1 MTVRP
6 KIIFDHRKARTVED
20 VTDLMEL
27 LFPGNPRQR
36 YAAARIVLSLKA
48 AAGVPSPLHE
58 VARAHGLSRRILER
72 TRAKLAR
79 LGLIERVTWM
89 NTRFGGRQGWRLS
102 GRMSAGLRALAD
114 RIDQWRLETGPGRT
128 RKEEALV
135 ELLRPA
141 DKAFQ
146 SLDRAAV
153 AVAQAERG
161 TATFKN
167 PS

>member
-36 YAAARIVLSLKA
+36 YAAARIVLSLEA

-89 NTRFGGRQGWRLS
+89 NSRYGGRNGWKLS

-114 RIDQWRLETGPGRT
+114 RIDQWRHDTGPSRKA
-128 RKEEALV
+128 KEEALA
-135 ELLRPA
+135 ELLRPTEPSIRPQA
-141 DKAFQ
+141 
-146 SLDRAAV
+146 RACV
-153 AVAQAERG
+153 TGRG
-161 TATFKN
+161 SRIAG
-167 PS
+167 P